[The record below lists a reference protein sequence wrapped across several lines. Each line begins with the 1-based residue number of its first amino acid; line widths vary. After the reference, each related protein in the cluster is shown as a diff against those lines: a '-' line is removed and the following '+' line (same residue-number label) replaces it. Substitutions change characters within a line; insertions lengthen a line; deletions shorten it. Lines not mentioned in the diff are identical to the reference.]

1 MTFYTDMA
9 ATALDLLTEF
19 GQAGTVTRT
28 TIAGG
33 GPADPTGGTA
43 STADTTARMAVFPV
57 SDSRI
62 DGTNIKAGDF
72 QVICDAVDVSADD
85 TITASFGGAALNLTI
100 VKLGRIAPA
109 GVTVAFDMVCR
120 GG

>member
-9 ATALDLLTEF
+9 ATTLDLLTEF

-28 TIAGG
+28 TITGG

-43 STADTTARMAVFPV
+43 STSATSVQMAVFPV
-57 SDSRI
+57 SDDRI

-72 QVICDAVDVSADD
+72 QVICAPADISADD
-85 TITASFGGAALNLTI
+85 TIAANFGGATLNLTI
-100 VKLGRIAPA
+100 VKLGLIAPA
-109 GVTVAFDMVCR
+109 GETVAFDMVCR